1 MSRAMKR
8 TLLLY
13 GVVAAAGVAA
23 ALAMPNRS
31 GTQSPV
37 SAKIVL
43 QSGLRAGIVE

>member
-1 MSRAMKR
+1 MKR

-13 GVVAAAGVAA
+13 GVAAAAGFAA

-31 GTQSPV
+31 GTQSQV

-43 QSGLRAGIVE
+43 QSDLRGGIVE